1 MWDEMPSNA
10 TNVGNTQRCSL
21 FNVQRS
27 VLFNVQSAE
36 GVGTFIVYLA
46 MICQIDIVPHLVLC
60 SPTNGRKLLTR
71 HDSCQNV

>member
-10 TNVGNTQRCSL
+10 PNVGNTQRCSL

-27 VLFNVQSAE
+27 MFNVQSGE

-46 MICQIDIVPHLVLC
+46 MICQIDIVPRLVLC
-60 SPTNGRKLLTR
+60 NPNGGKLLTR
-71 HDSCQNV
+71 HDSCQKV